1 MKKITK
7 IEYQKNNK
15 DRVNIYLDDKF
26 EFGIDLNIMLKY
38 GLAKNMELDDE
49 FISQILIS
57 EDKAKLYNYAISV
70 LARSSKS
77 EKELKFKL
85 SVKGYDDESIN
96 AAIEKLKANKYID
109 DDDYCKKFINDK
121 INLSNYGKRRIK
133 EALVNK
139 GIDRQLID
147 DNIKFI
153 LQDDE
158 IKKAYALAEKKL
170 KSLTDVEPIK
180 KKMKI
185 SSFLLNKGF
194 DYEIVN
200 KILSKLL
207 KVENEGFED

>member
-1 MKKITK
+1 MKKITR

-26 EFGIDLNIMLKY
+26 EFGIDLNIMIKY

-70 LARSSKS
+70 LSRGSKS
-77 EKELKFKL
+77 EKELKLKL
-85 SVKGYDDESIN
+85 SDKGYDDESIN
-96 AAIEKLKANKYID
+96 TAIEKLKANKYIN

-121 INLSNYGKRRIK
+121 INISKYGKRRIK
-133 EALVNK
+133 EALINK
-139 GIDRQLID
+139 GIDRELIEK
-147 DNIKFI
+147 NISYVS
-153 LQDDE
+153 QDDE
-158 IKKAYALAEKKL
+158 TKIAYALAEKKL
-170 KSLTDVEPIK
+170 KSLTDAEPIK

-200 KILSKLL
+200 KISSKLL

>member
-1 MKKITK
+1 MKKITR

-15 DRVNIYLDDKF
+15 DRVNIYLDDN
-26 EFGIDLNIMLKY
+26 FGFGVDLNIMIKY
-38 GLAKNMELDDE
+38 GLAKNLEQDDE

-70 LARSSKS
+70 LSKGSKS
-77 EKELKFKL
+77 EKELKLKL
-85 SVKGYDDESIN
+85 SDKGYDDESIN
-96 AAIEKLKANKYID
+96 TAIEKLKANKYIN

-121 INLSNYGKRRIK
+121 INISKYGKRRIK
-133 EALVNK
+133 EALINK
-139 GIDRQLID
+139 GIDMELIEK
-147 DNIKFI
+147 NISYVS
-153 LQDDE
+153 QDDE
-158 IKKAYALAEKKL
+158 IKIAYALAEKKL
-170 KSLTDVEPIK
+170 KSLTDAEPIK

-200 KILSKLL
+200 KISSKLL

>member
-1 MKKITK
+1 MKKITR

-15 DRVNIYLDDKF
+15 DRVNIYLDDN
-26 EFGIDLNIMLKY
+26 FGFGVDLNIMIKY
-38 GLAKNMELDDE
+38 GLAKNLELDDE

-70 LARSSKS
+70 LSRGSKS
-77 EKELKFKL
+77 EKELKLKL
-85 SVKGYDDESIN
+85 SDKGYDDESIN
-96 AAIEKLKANKYID
+96 TAIEKLKANKYIN

-121 INLSNYGKRRIK
+121 INISKYGKRRIK
-133 EALVNK
+133 EALINK
-139 GIDRQLID
+139 GIDMELIEK
-147 DNIKFI
+147 NISYVS
-153 LQDDE
+153 QDDE
-158 IKKAYALAEKKL
+158 IKIAYALAEKKL
-170 KSLTDVEPIK
+170 KSLTDAEPIK

-200 KILSKLL
+200 KISSKLL

>member
-1 MKKITK
+1 MKKITR

-15 DRVNIYLDDKF
+15 DRVNIYLDDN
-26 EFGIDLNIMLKY
+26 FGFGVDLNIMIKY
-38 GLAKNMELDDE
+38 GLAKNLELDDE

-70 LARSSKS
+70 LSRGSKS
-77 EKELKFKL
+77 EKELKLKL
-85 SVKGYDDESIN
+85 SDKGYDDESIN
-96 AAIEKLKANKYID
+96 TEIEKLKANKYIN

-121 INLSNYGKRRIK
+121 INISKYGKRRIK
-133 EALVNK
+133 EALINK
-139 GIDRQLID
+139 GIDMELIEK
-147 DNIKFI
+147 NISYVS
-153 LQDDE
+153 QDDE
-158 IKKAYALAEKKL
+158 IKIAYALAEKKL
-170 KSLTDVEPIK
+170 KSLTDAEPIK

-200 KILSKLL
+200 KISSKLL

>member
-1 MKKITK
+1 MKKITR

-26 EFGIDLNIMLKY
+26 GFGVDLNIMIKY

-49 FISQILIS
+49 FITRILIS

-70 LARSSKS
+70 LSRGSKS
-77 EKELKFKL
+77 EKELKLKL
-85 SVKGYDDESIN
+85 ADKGYDNESIN
-96 AAIEKLKANKYID
+96 SAIEKLKENKYID
-109 DDDYCKKFINDK
+109 DDYYCKKFINDK
-121 INLSNYGKRRIK
+121 INISKYGKRRIK
-133 EALVNK
+133 EALVSK
-139 GIDRQLID
+139 GIDRQLIEK
-147 DNIKFI
+147 NISYVS
-153 LQDDE
+153 QDDE
-158 IKKAYALAEKKL
+158 INRAYALAEKKL
-170 KSLTDVEPIK
+170 KSLTDAEPIK

-200 KILSKLL
+200 KISSKLL